1 MNHERKEEF
10 CAQDMPLTLQVT
22 KTAKEWAE
30 EFGVKWCT
38 VRQRRYRG
46 WPWTKALDPHLR
58 KTTFNR
64 GELR

>member
-30 EFGVKWCT
+30 EFGVHPDT
-38 VRQRRYRG
+38 VRSRLQRG
-46 WPWTKALDPHLR
+46 WSVEDAL
-58 KTTFNR
+58 K
-64 GELR
+64 GKV